1 MLIAETMGV
10 EDLGYRLN
18 TILGQKI
25 QKQIWKSNIK
35 NNSKVKYPH
44 NQSYMHLLLN
54 HWESIHLY
62 HIDKTNQPIN

>member
-25 QKQIWKSNIK
+25 QTQIMEIK
-35 NNSKVKYPH
+35 Y
-44 NQSYMHLLLN
+44 
-54 HWESIHLY
+54 
-62 HIDKTNQPIN
+62 